1 MPPTITKIS
10 PPHAHIVNKPP
21 GALNNSPR
29 PPRSAV
35 GDRAVEL
42 FWQIKGGRV
51 DYGARHAA
59 RHGHARFGR
68 TFPGLYPRWD
78 AAHPVHLI
86 GHSMG
91 GQTARMLVQM
101 LRDQVPP
108 LQQRRTWV
116 PRTWIVAGG
125 GEGGAVAGQCTVRE
139 TSPAGASLPRT
150 RFLANRA

>member
-1 MPPTITKIS
+1 
-10 PPHAHIVNKPP
+10 
-21 GALNNSPR
+21 
-29 PPRSAV
+29 
-35 GDRAVEL
+35 VEL

-51 DYGARHAA
+51 DYGAKHAE

-101 LRDQVPP
+101 LRDQVPRP
-108 LQQRRTWV
+108 ATALRAVRWGSFDAASGRRV
-116 PRTWIVAGG
+116 MAGPPAREPAFRRDRSFHRIVAYP
-125 GEGGAVAGQCTVRE
+125 T
-139 TSPAGASLPRT
+139 AS
-150 RFLANRA
+150 